1 MILYYNS
8 SHYTTWEDAKNSCM
22 QRNATLLDNKRDI
35 QRCIGNKSG
44 NGIWIGLKK
53 NASNLTESVRKAN
66 IDDLFKIRKCESG
79 NIAGDF
85 RNNSCSNKL
94 LPSFCRR
101 GIVDVYVCS
110 KCFCN
115 TSLKNVSAWK

>member
-1 MILYYNS
+1 
-8 SHYTTWEDAKNSCM
+8 M

-35 QRCIGNKSG
+35 QRCISNKSG

-53 NASNLTESVRKAN
+53 NASNITESDRKAN
-66 IDDLFKIRKCESG
+66 MDDLFKIRKCESG

-85 RNNSCSNKL
+85 RNDSCSNKL